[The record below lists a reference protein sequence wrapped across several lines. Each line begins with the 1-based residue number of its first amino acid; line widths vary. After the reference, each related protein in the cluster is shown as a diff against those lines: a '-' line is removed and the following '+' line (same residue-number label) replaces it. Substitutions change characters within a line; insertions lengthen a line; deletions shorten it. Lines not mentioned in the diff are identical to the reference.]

1 MTWRDEGLKAFTI
14 VVVAV
19 LVAIVAITWRAC
31 SPRPSVA
38 TIEAPALDITPLL
51 EPIQEAGR
59 TCQAAY
65 ERAQENASALA
76 TQRAQIDDLRCVLMY
91 QAERVH
97 TPIAKHAWRA
107 AWPGFEQC
115 ASCNSGHRCN
125 VSEEP

>member
-1 MTWRDEGLKAFTI
+1 MTWRDEELKSFTI

-19 LVAIVAITWRAC
+19 IVAIVAITWRAC
-31 SPRPSVA
+31 SPRPAVA
-38 TIEAPALDITPLL
+38 TAEAPALDITPLL

-59 TCQAAY
+59 MCQAAY
-65 ERAQENASALA
+65 ERAQENARQLD

-97 TPIAKHAWRA
+97 KPVATHAWRA
-107 AWPGFEQC
+107 DWPGFEQC

-125 VSEEP
+125 VAVTP